1 MMVVSDGALL
11 AREIKAKK
19 SPSKLARAKGVSGV
33 DFSIRDIGQDD
44 HKNAQGANFVGRTA

>member
-1 MMVVSDGALL
+1 MMVFSVGVLL
-11 AREIKAKK
+11 TREIKTKK

-33 DFSIRDIGQDD
+33 DFSIRDVGQDD

>member
-1 MMVVSDGALL
+1 MVVSDGALL